1 MCYHVVNYGEVNE
14 WRRGMNSPEDIRE
27 RIKQLPQGN
36 LTRKTIKGHAYTY
49 LQWREDGKV
58 RSRVVREEELP
69 TVRRLIAERNRLERR
84 LDAMRGV
91 GGEGELFNLD
101 VYTGEELYLM
111 CASVSSWKER
121 RICDDVRAYLQSSE
135 PRVCVMY
142 GLRRTGKSTA
152 MLQAIAKMD
161 EEDRGDAAFIE
172 VKVRD
177 TLDALLKDMKVLS
190 RLGYRYVFV
199 DEVTLL
205 EDFSEGAAPLADVYA
220 RLGMRVVL
228 SGTDSLSF
236 WFAEGT
242 SLYDR
247 TLTIH
252 TTWIPYREHAR
263 VLGTTSIDE
272 YIRYGGTM
280 HRGGR
285 LSRSSFRDSDATY
298 SYVDSAIAHNIQ
310 HGLEFYR
317 DGRNMRNLVELWDA
331 DELTNVINRV
341 VQQENHSFA
350 RRSIDRAFKSADL
363 GSARQLLRARMA
375 DESPLDAY
383 DIDVEGITASLMSA
397 LDILNPESAH
407 VEVSAAARAEVR
419 NWLHVIEVFA
429 DYEVR
434 SLEPGSAPMRAETVT
449 QPGLRYSQ
457 ALELA
462 NVLRNDSTF
471 AILTQD
477 EQALVLNTIDA
488 DVLGR
493 MLEEIVLY
501 ETVAARGGWEWR
513 PVGEEPDSRLEVFK
527 LSGNMLPSGQACF
540 YEFDMVCYNHA
551 TRVLDLYEIKHS
563 EKVALVQT
571 RHLTNAEVVAA
582 LVDGLGAQSVGRH
595 VLYRGQTLPDPLG
608 LGIDY
613 LNVEEYLL
621 GL

>member
-1 MCYHVVNYGEVNE
+1 MKEL
-14 WRRGMNSPEDIRE
+14 RGIRE
-27 RIKQLPQGN
+27 RMEQLPKGN
-36 LTRKTIKGHAYTY
+36 LTRKTIKGHTYTY

-69 TVRRLIAERNRLERR
+69 SVKRLIAERNCLQRR
-84 LDAMRGV
+84 FEVMRGM
-91 GGEGELFNLD
+91 GETGDIFNLD
-101 VYTGEELYLM
+101 VYTGEELNLM
-111 CASVSSWKER
+111 CASVSSWRER
-121 RICDDVRAYLQSSE
+121 YFCEDVRTYLRSSE

-152 MLQAIAKMD
+152 MLQTIARMNDK
-161 EEDRGDAAFIE
+161 DRGDAAFIE

-177 TLDALLKDMKVLS
+177 TLEALLKDMKTLS
-190 RLGYRYVFV
+190 RLGYRFVFV

-205 EDFSEGAAPLADVYA
+205 EDFSEGAAPLADIYA
-220 RLGMRVVL
+220 RLGMRIVL

-247 TLTIH
+247 TTTIH
-252 TTWIPYREHAR
+252 TTWIPYHEHAQ
-263 VLGTTSIDE
+263 VLGTTSVDE

-280 HRGGR
+280 QRGGR
-285 LSRSSFRDSDATY
+285 RSRSSFRDSHATY
-298 SYVDSAIAHNIQ
+298 AYVDSAIAHNIQ

-331 DELTNVINRV
+331 DELTNVISRV

-350 RRSIDRAFKSADL
+350 RKSIDRAFKSADL

-375 DESPLDAY
+375 EASPLDAH
-383 DIDVEGITASLMSA
+383 DIDVEGITASLMLA
-397 LDILNPESAH
+397 LDVFDPNPAH

-434 SLEPGSAPMRAETVT
+434 SLEPGAVPLRAETVT

-457 ALELA
+457 ALELMD
-462 NVLRNDSTF
+462 VLRNNGTF
-471 AILTQD
+471 LALTQA
-477 EQALVLNTIDA
+477 EQTLVLNTIET

-493 MLEEIVLY
+493 MLEEIVLH

-513 PVGEEPDSRLEVFK
+513 PAGEEPDARLEVFK
-527 LSGNMLPSGQACF
+527 LSGNMLPSGKACF
-540 YEFDMVCYNHA
+540 YEFDMVSYDHA
-551 TRVLDLYEIKHS
+551 THVLDLYEIKHS
-563 EKVALVQT
+563 EKVTLAQT
-571 RHLTNAEVVAA
+571 RHLTNAEVVTA
-582 LVDGLGAQSVGRH
+582 LVDAYGAQSVERH
-595 VLYRGQTLPDPLG
+595 VLYRGSTLLDPLG

-613 LNVEEYLL
+613 VNIEEYLL

>member
-1 MCYHVVNYGEVNE
+1 MDSQTAIH
-14 WRRGMNSPEDIRE
+14 E
-27 RIKQLPQGN
+27 RLEQLPQGN
-36 LTRKTIKGHAYTY
+36 LTRKTIKGHTYTY

-58 RSRVVREEELP
+58 RSRMVREEELP
-69 TVRRLIAERNRLERR
+69 VVKRLIAKRNCLERR
-84 LDAMRGV
+84 LEVMRGM
-91 GGEGELFNLD
+91 GEGTEAFNLD
-101 VYTGEELYLM
+101 VYTGEELNLM
-111 CASVSSWKER
+111 CEGVSAWRER
-121 RICDDVRAYLQSSE
+121 RICEDVRVYLRSSE

-152 MLQAIAKMD
+152 MLQTIAQMND
-161 EEDRGDAAFIE
+161 EDRGDAAFIE
-172 VKVRD
+172 VKVSD

-190 RLGYRYVFV
+190 RLGYRFVFV

-220 RLGMRVVL
+220 RLGMRIVL

-247 TLTIH
+247 TTTIH

-263 VLGTTSIDE
+263 VLGTKSVDE

-280 HRGGR
+280 HKGGR
-285 LSRSSFRDSDATY
+285 RSRSSFRDSDATY
-298 SYVDSAIAHNIQ
+298 AYVDSAIAHNIQ

-350 RRSIDRAFKSADL
+350 RKSIDRAFKSADL

-375 DESPLDAY
+375 ENSPLDAH
-383 DIDVEGITASLMSA
+383 DIDVEGVTASLMSA
-397 LDILNPESAH
+397 LDVFDPNPTH
-407 VEVSAAARAEVR
+407 IEVSAAARAEVR
-419 NWLHVIEVFA
+419 NWLHVIEVFS

-434 SLEPGSAPMRAETVT
+434 SLDPGSVPSRTETVT

-457 ALELA
+457 ALELMDA
-462 NVLRNDSTF
+462 LRRNGTF
-471 AILTQD
+471 SVLTQA
-477 EQALVLNTIDA
+477 EQAMVLNTIDT

-493 MLEEIVLY
+493 MLEEIVLH
-501 ETVAARGGWEWR
+501 ETIAARGGWEWR
-513 PVGEEPDSRLEVFK
+513 PAGEEPDSRLEVFK
-527 LSGNMLPSGQACF
+527 LSGNTLPSGKVCF
-540 YEFDMVCYNHA
+540 YEFDMVCYDHA
-551 TRVLDLYEIKHS
+551 TQAIDLYEIKHS
-563 EKVALVQT
+563 EKVALAQT
-571 RHLTNAEVVAA
+571 RHLANGEVVAA
-582 LVDGLGAQSVGRH
+582 LVDCYGALSVGRH
-595 VLYRGQTLPDPLG
+595 VLYRGPTLPDPLD

-613 LNVEEYLL
+613 VNVEEYLA